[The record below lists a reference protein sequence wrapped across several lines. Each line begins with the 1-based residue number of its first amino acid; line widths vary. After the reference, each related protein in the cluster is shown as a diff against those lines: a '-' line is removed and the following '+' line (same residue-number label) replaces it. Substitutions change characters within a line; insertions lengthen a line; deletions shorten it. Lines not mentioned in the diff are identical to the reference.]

1 MASTASIEALVADGI
16 VDEIVQRVKTGKEA
30 EVFVVRKGA
39 DFLAAKVYKERT
51 QRNFKNNVGYMEG
64 RTVRN
69 SRDMRAMQKRTG
81 YGVAKAEEA
90 WMLMEHDALV
100 TAAAA
105 GVRVPKAELFYEGVL
120 LMELVLD
127 PNGQP
132 APRLSELSFSP
143 EEAVRHHRDVVSM
156 IVKLLCCDLIH
167 GDLSP
172 YNVLLAWN
180 GPTIIDLPQVVKAA
194 HNSQA
199 EPFLLRDVRNV
210 TEFFARFAPELK
222 QRAGDG
228 HQIWRKYLRRELAS
242 DFFPEEGVAPPR
254 EPAPSRPP
262 DRPRAPRPEGRSPV
276 VPAQGRPQ
284 AAPPRGRAGP
294 GVGRPPPSPSPG
306 PRSEQRGAFA
316 SSPPSRPMGPPMSR
330 PDQGP
335 PRRPN
340 IDTSRLVA
348 AGPSLAGGPARPPP
362 GPVASGQPAQARP
375 PSRHPRAP
383 RPEGV
388 PVERVTRLGPPP
400 RPRGR

>member
-1 MASTASIEALVADGI
+1 MASTASIEALVAEGI

-64 RTVRN
+64 RSVRN

-100 TAAAA
+100 TATAA
-105 GVRVPKAELFYEGVL
+105 GVRVPRAELFYEGVL

-127 PNGQP
+127 AHGQP
-132 APRLSELSFSP
+132 APRLSELSFTP
-143 EEAVRHHRDVVSM
+143 EEAEGHHRDVVSM

-199 EPFLLRDVRNV
+199 EAFFLRDVRNV
-210 TEFFARFAPELK
+210 GEYFARFSPELRK
-222 QRAGDG
+222 RAGDG
-228 HQIWRKYLRRELAS
+228 PQIWRKYVRRELAP
-242 DFFPEEGVAPPR
+242 DYFPEAGVAAPPR
-254 EPAPSRPP
+254 EVEPHRPTSERPRPP
-262 DRPRAPRPEGRSPV
+262 KPMAPPPNPRPT
-276 VPAQGRPQ
+276 
-284 AAPPRGRAGP
+284 
-294 GVGRPPPSPSPG
+294 GRPPPPP
-306 PRSEQRGAFA
+306 AIA
-316 SSPPSRPMGPPMSR
+316 AAAPSRTSTASAPHSQGRHDRGPA
-330 PDQGP
+330 
-335 PRRPN
+335 RRPN
-340 IDTSRLVA
+340 IDTSKLVGAVA
-348 AGPSLAGGPARPPP
+348 APLPAPSVRPAP
-362 GPVASGQPAQARP
+362 GPVASGRPSGPAPQTRHTPRPRP
-375 PSRHPRAP
+375 PPSA
-383 RPEGV
+383 EV
-388 PVERVTRLGPPP
+388 PIERVTRLGPPP
-400 RPRGR
+400 RPRGRS